1 LTKEEEEEEK
11 GEEISSSSTLN
22 VYRNDTLANE
32 YEKFIERDTYDS
44 KIKIVNSVY
53 MIIGF
58 MH

>member
-32 YEKFIERDTYDS
+32 YEKFIETHTTV
-44 KIKIVNSVY
+44 K
-53 MIIGF
+53 
-58 MH
+58 